1 MKNKKF
7 RKSISLP
14 KYFQFFEI
22 NKPHSS
28 IFQEI
33 CNKNKNN
40 ESKNN
45 INKNRT
51 EEFLNII
58 EDLRLR
64 EEMIETDKD
73 YLIKESRIQA
83 KLNHEMSYLLKNN
96 KDKYEKTNF
105 MKIKLDK
112 KIFLNPLEKNE
123 KKLFFPKS
131 KSNINILKLPIINNK
146 KKFNLSNWNK
156 YNFSKSS
163 NKIFNSE
170 GNLRKIFFY
179 DSINTYNDESKKI
192 NNNSLTLYSKKNEKQ
207 KSSKKLKNTFLTPI
221 NLKHKILSKQSS
233 STTIKTINVVNNI
246 LKQKRILSNINILS
260 NSNINNKVKKP
271 IIQLLDNINEEL
283 KSGENKYKIFFRKN
297 DYGCELSKFKI
308 NYLEKHFFQ

>member
-1 MKNKKF
+1 
-7 RKSISLP
+7 
-14 KYFQFFEI
+14 
-22 NKPHSS
+22 
-28 IFQEI
+28 
-33 CNKNKNN
+33 
-40 ESKNN
+40 
-45 INKNRT
+45 
-51 EEFLNII
+51 
-58 EDLRLR
+58 
-64 EEMIETDKD
+64 MIETDKD

-123 KKLFFPKS
+123 KKLFFQKS

-156 YNFSKSS
+156 YNSSKSS

-207 KSSKKLKNTFLTPI
+207 KSSKKLKNIFLTPI
-221 NLKHKILSKQSS
+221 NLKQKILSKQSS